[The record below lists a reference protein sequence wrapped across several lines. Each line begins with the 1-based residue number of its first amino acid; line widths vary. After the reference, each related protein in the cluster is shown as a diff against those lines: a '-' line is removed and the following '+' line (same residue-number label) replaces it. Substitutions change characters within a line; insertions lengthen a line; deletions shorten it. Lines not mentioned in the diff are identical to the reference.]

1 MLHKQKKLI
10 STFVISLLMLCF
22 FASTALAADPT
33 VTFYDANLCT
43 ISGETATPGVSL
55 INNTSVPS
63 GLQHIELQFN
73 HNVAANLST
82 NQNYIHLKNTTT
94 QTMESI
100 SVYRL
105 GDGSPFSIEKRNLFF
120 DANLVSGNSYQIII
134 DPGLVAYNGY
144 TLGSTQTVDFTV
156 Q

>member
-1 MLHKQKKLI
+1 MFAKPQKLI
-10 STFVISLLMLCF
+10 STFVVSLLMLCLL
-22 FASTALAADPT
+22 ASTAFAADPT
-33 VTFYDANLCT
+33 VTFNGANLCT
-43 ISGETATPGVSL
+43 ISGDTATPGVSL

-82 NQNYIHLKNTTT
+82 NQNYIHLKNTNT
-94 QTMESI
+94 QSMVAIT
-100 SVYRL
+100 VYRL

-134 DPGLVAYNGY
+134 DPGLKAYNGY